1 MGVTMAWYVPWFGAV
16 VTMANRH
23 GRSVMEMS
31 ILYKKKKK
39 KKLPCNDPARAGQN
53 EWMIDKGPYTQRYA
67 SSHLV
72 GDSFVTTRRRE
83 LE

>member
-1 MGVTMAWYVPWFGAV
+1 MKVTEDLGSFIHAALFTQNKVEGCA
-16 VTMANRH
+16 
-23 GRSVMEMS
+23 E
-31 ILYKKKKK
+31 K

-67 SSHLV
+67 ASHLV